1 MPAPFESA
9 NRMYHP
15 ALAPR
20 RRSWRLVI
28 LVGLVVVLAG
38 LWSAFWY
45 SATSIAE
52 RTIGDWLEREARLG
66 RIYTCGS
73 QTVGGYPFRIEVRCA
88 SASAELRN
96 MHPALFLKTNDI
108 VVAAQIYQPTLLIGE
123 FAGPLSVAEHG
134 QEARVVANWTLAQAS
149 VRGNPAAPD
158 RISIVLDDPN
168 LDEMVA
174 GRAESMVKG
183 RHIEAHGRIAEGSIT
198 DRPVLDAAFQLRA
211 VTAARVHP
219 LLVQPTDAD
228 IDLTL
233 RGLSNLAPK
242 PWPQPLREL
251 QAAGGRIEVK
261 RLRIQQGE
269 AIAVAAGTLGLTAAG
284 RPDGELQVTVAG
296 LEKFLPALGIES
308 LVPPGSSGGDRI
320 NSALGAL
327 DRLVPGLG
335 QVARQRAGL
344 GLAASV
350 MLLGEQTELEGKRA
364 VRLPLRFND
373 GAVSLGP
380 IPLGQIAPLF

>member
-9 NRMYHP
+9 NRMHHP

-20 RRSWRLVI
+20 RRSWRMAGMLGI
-28 LVGLVVVLAG
+28 VVVLAG
-38 LWSAFWY
+38 AWSAFWY
-45 SATSIAE
+45 FAASVAE

-73 QTVGGYPFRIEVRCA
+73 QTVGGYPFRIEVRC
-88 SASAELRN
+88 SDASAELRN
-96 MHPALFLKTNDI
+96 LQPALFVKTNDLL
-108 VVAAQIYQPTLLIGE
+108 VAAQIYQPTLLIGE
-123 FAGPLSVAEHG
+123 FTGPLSVAEHG
-134 QEARVVANWTLAQAS
+134 HPARYAANWTLAQTS

-158 RISIVLDDPN
+158 RISIVLDNPT
-168 LDEMVA
+168 LDEIMA
-174 GRAESMVKG
+174 GRTESMVKG
-183 RHIEAHGRIAEGSIT
+183 KRIEAHGRIAEGSIT

-228 IDLTL
+228 VDLTL
-233 RGLSNLAPK
+233 RGLSTLAPK

-261 RLRIQQGE
+261 RLRLQQGE
-269 AIAVAAGTLGLTAAG
+269 AIAVATGALGLTPAG
-284 RPDGELQVTVAG
+284 RPHGELMVTAAG
-296 LEKFLPALGIES
+296 LEKFLPALGVES
-308 LVPPGSSGGDRI
+308 LVPPGSSGGERI

-327 DRLVPGLG
+327 DRIMPGLG
-335 QVARQRAGL
+335 QVARDRAGL
-344 GLAASV
+344 GLAAGV
-350 MLLGEQTELEGKRA
+350 LLLGEQTELEGKRA

-380 IPLGQIAPLF
+380 ISLGQIAPLF